1 MASSRVTAAL
11 RRVGLVLTA
20 VLVVALTVG
29 VAAVARWLPDA
40 ATEDVA
46 VAQQEVGVGPT
57 TWVCPPAP
65 VLPTAAAGEDLE
77 YDAELGTGG
86 GTVATLVDLR
96 ALDPDGAA
104 PALTAAAIGADA
116 GDADEGGTA
125 GALTSLSLPG
135 ADETVVGV
143 VEPTADG
150 AVPLVGGLGIARADE
165 GDIRGLTAATC
176 QQPVTTALLVAGST
190 ELGSSARLVL
200 TNPGETAASVSLTA
214 WGATGRLSEV
224 APVVV
229 PAGDVREVLLQTLS
243 LEPRLAIRIDVEG
256 GRVVPTIQDSALD
269 GLVPAGTE
277 MIGTTADPTTLLALG
292 PVSIS
297 DAPGA
302 SALLRLVNPGDQP
315 ATVAVE
321 MLGPDGAEVLEGAES
336 SVVEPGTV
344 VDISLAGVPNDQYGV
359 RVTSDQPVTGA
370 IRIARTGTAGE
381 DDPDTPPVDVAWLP
395 AAAPLQRGVIPLP
408 SDLVDSVAI
417 GLTNPGGEDIEV
429 AVAGYDI
436 DGQVVLEDAV
446 DLPAG
451 AAAPVEVPDDVV
463 ALVLAGEGVLA
474 SQTLVAQAAD
484 GPLVAMASLVPD
496 PYIEQSVAVR
506 VAD

>member
-11 RRVGLVLTA
+11 RRVGLILSA
-20 VLVVALTVG
+20 VLVVALTAG
-29 VAAVARWLPDA
+29 VAAFARWLPDPV
-40 ATEDVA
+40 TQDV
-46 VAQQEVGVGPT
+46 VVEQQEVGVGPT
-57 TWVCPPAP
+57 TWVCPPVP
-65 VLPTAAAGEDLE
+65 VLPTAAAGDDLD
-77 YDAELGTGG
+77 YDDELGTGG
-86 GTVATLVDLR
+86 GTVATLVDLL

-104 PALTAAAIGADA
+104 PGLTAGPIGADPA
-116 GDADEGGTA
+116 DAVEGDAA
-125 GALTSLSLPG
+125 GPLASLSLPG
-135 ADETVVGV
+135 AAETVVGV
-143 VEPTADG
+143 VEPTDDG
-150 AVPLVGGLGIARADE
+150 AVPLVGGLGLARADE
-165 GDIRGLTAATC
+165 GDIRGLTASTC

-200 TNPGETAASVSLTA
+200 TNPGETAASVSLTG
-214 WGATGRLSEV
+214 WGATGPLSEV

-229 PAGDVREVLLQTLS
+229 PAGGVREMLLQTIS

-256 GRVVPTIQDSALD
+256 GRVVPSIQDSALD

-277 MIGTTADPTTLLALG
+277 MIGTTADPATLLALG
-292 PVSIS
+292 PVSIN

-302 SALLRLVNPGDQP
+302 SALLRLVNPGDEP

-321 MLGPDGAEVLEGAES
+321 MLGPDGAEALEGAES

-344 VDISLAGVPNDQYGV
+344 VDISLAGVPNAQYGV

-395 AAAPLQRGVIPLP
+395 ASAPLQRGVIPVP

-417 GLTNPGGEDIEV
+417 GVANPAGEAVEV
-429 AVAGYDI
+429 AVAGYDVA
-436 DGQVVLEDAV
+436 GQVVHEDEV

-451 AAAPVEVPDDVV
+451 ATARLEVPDDVV
-463 ALVLAGEGVLA
+463 ALVLSSEGVLA
-474 SQTLVAQAAD
+474 SQTLVAEAGD
-484 GPLVAMASLVPD
+484 GPLVAMVPMVPD
-496 PYIEQSVAVR
+496 PDIEQSVAVR
-506 VAD
+506 VAG